1 MRRICLSA
9 RTPPASAQREA
20 GMSEEGLESDS
31 WDEETMMDLR
41 RFGLEQ
47 ALMAHL
53 HKRDAQAD
61 LTAVFKDADRIV
73 NYVLGDLTP

>member
-1 MRRICLSA
+1 MA
-9 RTPPASAQREA
+9 DDDFAP
-20 GMSEEGLESDS
+20 SDE
-31 WDEETMMDLR
+31 WDEEVMIEVR

-53 HKRDAQAD
+53 HKRDAAGAD
-61 LTAVFKDADRIV
+61 LSSVFKDADRIV